1 MITAVSNQSLLD
13 IAIQEDGN
21 ILAAFEWA
29 LANGIS
35 ITDMLASG
43 QKLNA
48 LSSRYRNVDVANYF
62 KGKSQMVATALNNDE
77 LFPSLGI
84 GGMII
89 ETNFTVG

>member
-21 ILAAFEWA
+21 VLAAFEWA
-29 LANGIS
+29 VANGIS
-35 ITDMLASG
+35 ITDVLVSG
-43 QKLNA
+43 QKLKTLN
-48 LSSRYRNVDVANYF
+48 SSYRNSEVANYF
-62 KGKSQMVATALNNDE
+62 KGKSQMVATALNNEE
-77 LFPSLGI
+77 LFPSIGI

>member
-1 MITAVSNQSLLD
+1 VITAVSNQSLLD

>member
-1 MITAVSNQSLLD
+1 MITVLSNQSLLD

-29 LANGIS
+29 VANGVA
-35 ITDMLASG
+35 ITDMLVSG

-48 LSSRYRNVDVANYF
+48 PNSSYRNADVANYF

>member
-1 MITAVSNQSLLD
+1 VITAVSNQSLLD

-35 ITDMLASG
+35 ITDMVDSG

-48 LSSRYRNVDVANYF
+48 PSSRYRNADVANYF
-62 KGKSQMVATALNNDE
+62 KGKSQMVATALNDNE
-77 LFPSLGI
+77 LFPTLGI

-89 ETNFTVG
+89 ETNFTIG